1 MQKAG
6 RERFL
11 RAVTVKAVRGVT
23 TFSCRTPVKMIEV
36 TTPGSGD
43 LVTAFVGYTRA
54 ANRPLLEAAYT
65 DAVPRRLCRNRVHWF
80 DKRPA
85 IRVREKSPFIPL

>member
-23 TFSCRTPVKMIEV
+23 TFSCRTPVKMLDV
-36 TTPGSGD
+36 TAPGSGN
-43 LVTAFVGYTRA
+43 VATAFIGYTRA

-65 DAVPRRLCRNRVHWF
+65 
-80 DKRPA
+80 
-85 IRVREKSPFIPL
+85 ETPFLRGEVACGSD